1 MELLDTNKYLDNLSK
16 KYNIEIPDNLRNIKV
31 YDEIRN
37 FNDAEYIYCI
47 AYELLIRTDEYN
59 SILKEYESLRNKT
72 NNEMTDE
79 EFLNFRK
86 LIDRMNDLGLN
97 KASFLGIDCDN
108 DTDHVLK
115 KIEYYN
121 EITTSSW
128 NVRMLHKFQLDSDEN
143 IFYLLAKFYFE
154 KGKLY
159 KLIDNCYYRLP
170 IENEELVIN
179 FIKNKSQWKTYEQ
192 CKEFYNILDD
202 YYIPCI
208 KKSIDE
214 IEYKSLGRNMIYLN
228 ELDSDFLSTL
238 KEKKSKDLLIQTK
251 SVFPHSNIEFWN
263 KYTINDIKNGLNKL
277 IEFHINNKLIYNE
290 DGKHTCESKD
300 KILANPSNFY
310 IPCVN
315 RLIKPQILDCD
326 KKSDFLD
333 TDFFIK
339 NLEFNGF
346 KSTMKEKGYIKL
358 KKEENIYFIQINKYI
373 SLDLLDDSFLNSLT
387 YENLKNIYINTEP
400 KFSRPRLMFDE
411 ARLTNIPINLNLSK
425 EDLLLYIAQIKD
437 EYDKNKNIVKDYY
450 EYIFNLSLP
459 SEKIELPKNI
469 KHVNEKA
476 KRKRYLTTN
485 RKDLKKEF
493 SNAFYIYDLYK
504 FLLQH
509 KKKLKNNIIT
519 EISYLFEPTYQ
530 EQNEDTIRF
539 YLTIMKE
546 LIHGT
551 NKEDG
556 NNQLKATYDS
566 NLTNY
571 EPKYKNLIIG
581 KSYIAKSNN
590 KDLINSLGI

>member
-37 FNDAEYIYCI
+37 FSDAEYIYCI

-59 SILKEYESLRNKT
+59 SILKEYEPLKNKT
-72 NNEMTDE
+72 KNEMTDE
-79 EFLNFRK
+79 EFSNFRK
-86 LIDRMNDLGLN
+86 LSDRMNDLGL
-97 KASFLGIDCDN
+97 KKTSFLGFDCEDDKDN
-108 DTDHVLK
+108 VFK
-115 KIEYYN
+115 RIEYYD
-121 EITTSSW
+121 EIINSPW
-128 NVRMLHKFQLDSDEN
+128 NVRILHKFQLDSDDN

-170 IENEELVIN
+170 IEKEELVID
-179 FIKNKSQWKTYEQ
+179 FIKNKSQWKTYKQ
-192 CKEFYNILDD
+192 CREFYNILGY

-208 KKSIDE
+208 KKSTDE
-214 IEYKSLGRNMIYLN
+214 REYKSLGKNIIYLN
-228 ELDSDFLSTL
+228 ELDSDFLLTI
-238 KEKKSKDLLIQTK
+238 KEKKSKDLLIK
-251 SVFPHSNIEFWN
+251 IESNFSHFNIEFWN
-263 KYTINDIKNGLNKL
+263 KYSINDIKNGLNKL
-277 IEFHINNKLIYNE
+277 IKFHIDNKLIYNKN
-290 DGKHTCESKD
+290 GKHTYESKD

-310 IPCVN
+310 IPCIN
-315 RLIKPQILDCD
+315 RLSKPQILSCD

-333 TDFFIK
+333 NDFFLK

-346 KSTMKEKGYIKL
+346 KSKIKEKGHIKL
-358 KKEENIYFIQINKYI
+358 RKEENIYLIQINKYI
-373 SLDLLDDSFLNSLT
+373 SLALLDDSFLNSLT
-387 YENLKNIYINTEP
+387 YEDLKNIYINTEP

-437 EYDKNKNIVKDYY
+437 EYDKTKNIVKDYY

-485 RKDLKKEF
+485 KKDLKKEF
-493 SNAFYIYDLYK
+493 SNAFFIYDLYK

-509 KKKLKNNIIT
+509 QKKLENNIFT
-519 EISYLFEPTYQ
+519 EISYLFEPTHQ

-551 NKEDG
+551 NKE
-556 NNQLKATYDS
+556 NESNQLKATYDS

-590 KDLINSLGI
+590 KELINSLGI